1 MRDQPVVLAVASYP
15 SRAAAEEVFAS
26 LWASQLWAGHHQLAA
41 ALVEKG
47 SSGELEMDNHRCAAS
62 RIGSGVAL
70 LGGALTAVA
79 APLGVALLAS
89 GLASSAEWDRAVTVV
104 GRFWN
109 DVPRDVLRNMS
120 NLLEAGQAGLVIVAG
135 DRDGHDV
142 ATCLSGATSSVL
154 SDSTWVDVVADF
166 PEGAGTG

>member
-1 MRDQPVVLAVASYP
+1 MVLAVASYS

-26 LWASQLWAGHHQLAA
+26 LWASQPWGEDHQFAA

-47 SSGELEMDNHRCAAS
+47 SSGELEMDNHRSAAS
-62 RIGSGVAL
+62 GIGSGVAL

-79 APLGVALLAS
+79 APLGVAFLAS

-109 DVPRDVLRNMS
+109 EVPREVLRNMS
-120 NLLEAGQAGLVIVAG
+120 NLLEAGQAGLVIVAE

-142 ATCLSGATSSVL
+142 ASCLSGATSTVL
-154 SDSTWVDVVADF
+154 SNSIWVDVVADS